1 MWVAT
6 IHRIHIGLFRIA
18 KVPAVEADAEE
29 FEEAL
34 YRRVHHRAISMI
46 VTVRLAVN
54 GSGFGAGLCRQVIE
68 VK

>member
-18 KVPAVEADAEE
+18 EIRAVNTEE

-34 YRRVHHRAISMI
+34 YRRVHHPGHFND
-46 VTVRLAVN
+46 VTVRLAETALV
-54 GSGFGAGLCRQVIE
+54 SEQDFAT
-68 VK
+68 K

>member
-18 KVPAVEADAEE
+18 EIRAVEADTEE

-34 YRRVHHRAISMI
+34 YRRIHHLATSMM
-46 VTVRLAVN
+46 TVRLAVTALV
-54 GSGFGAGLCRQVIE
+54 SEQDFAT
-68 VK
+68 K